1 MPTDRTPRSAANIL
15 LEYQVM
21 KRFALLLASVAFV
34 TPALAADV
42 IYEEPPAP
50 APMVEAAPQYNWSG
64 FYVGGQAGVAFN
76 RDSGAFS
83 SDSTF
88 AGGNEDGETG
98 FIGGGHVGYDYQFA
112 NNFVLGAVA
121 DLNYI
126 DASSRASFSLD
137 NVAGGTDS
145 FGVNSDINYVG
156 TVRAKAGYAMDRF
169 MVYATGG
176 LAYADID
183 DKRRGGSAYSDV
195 TGADYAVSSRTE
207 SDDVGYAVGAGVDV
221 LATQNVSFGLE
232 YLYTNLGE
240 SKTRVNFDALDAGG
254 TDFSATSKTD
264 LDYHSVMA
272 KASYHFN

>member
-1 MPTDRTPRSAANIL
+1 
-15 LEYQVM
+15 M

-50 APMVEAAPQYNWSG
+50 APVVEVAQYNWSG
-64 FYVGGQAGVAFN
+64 FYVGAQAGVAFN

-83 SDSTF
+83 SDSAF

-126 DASSRASFSLD
+126 DASSNASFDLAST
-137 NVAGGTDS
+137 GGTS
-145 FGVNSDINYVG
+145 TFGVDSDINYVG

-183 DKRRGGSAYSDV
+183 DNRRGDATFIAPG
-195 TGADYAVSSRTE
+195 GAGFDVSSRTD
-207 SDDVGYAVGAGVDV
+207 SDDVGYAVGAGFDV

-232 YLYTNLGE
+232 YLYTDLGK
-240 SKTRVNFDALDAGG
+240 SRTTVDFDPVVGSTG
-254 TDFSATSKTD
+254 TAFSATSRSD
-264 LDYHSVMA
+264 LDFHSVMA

>member
-1 MPTDRTPRSAANIL
+1 
-15 LEYQVM
+15 M
-21 KRFALLLASVAFV
+21 KRFVLLLASVAFV

-50 APMVEAAPQYNWSG
+50 APMAEVAQYNWSG

-83 SDSTF
+83 SDSAF
-88 AGGNEDGETG
+88 AGANDDGETG
-98 FIGGGHVGYDYQFA
+98 FIGGGHVGYDYQFS

-126 DASSRASFSLD
+126 DANADSGFALD
-137 NVAGGTDS
+137 AFGGGTS
-145 FGVNSDINYVG
+145 GFGVENEINFVG

-183 DKRRGGSAYSDV
+183 SNVRGGNAFNSPTAS
-195 TGADYAVSSRTE
+195 YAVSSSTD
-207 SDDVGYAVGAGVDV
+207 SDDVGYAVGAGFDV

-232 YLYTNLGE
+232 YLYTDLGE
-240 SKTRVNFDALDAGG
+240 TKTTVDFDNVAIGG
-254 TDFSATSKTD
+254 ADFSASSKAD

>member
-1 MPTDRTPRSAANIL
+1 
-15 LEYQVM
+15 M

-50 APMVEAAPQYNWSG
+50 APMVEAAPMYNWSG

-88 AGGNEDGETG
+88 AGGNDDGETG

-126 DASSRASFSLD
+126 DASSNSTFALT
-137 NVAGGTDS
+137 NNLGGTDT
-145 FGVNSDINYVG
+145 FGVDSDINYTG

-183 DKRRGGSAYSDV
+183 DNRRGGSTFIDGIGNGYN
-195 TGADYAVSSRTE
+195 VSSSTK

-232 YLYTNLGE
+232 YLYTDLGE
-240 SKTRVNFDALDAGG
+240 TKTRVNFDAVGAG
-254 TDFSATSKTD
+254 TDFSATSKSD

>member
-1 MPTDRTPRSAANIL
+1 
-15 LEYQVM
+15 M

-50 APMVEAAPQYNWSG
+50 APMVEAAPMYNWSG

-83 SDSTF
+83 SENSAF
-88 AGGNEDGETG
+88 NGGNDGGETG
-98 FIGGGHVGYDYQFA
+98 FIGGGHVGYDYQMG
-112 NNFVLGAVA
+112 NFVLGAVA

-126 DASSRASFSLD
+126 DANADSSFSIANNPLQ
-137 NVAGGTDS
+137 GGDS
-145 FGVNSDINYVG
+145 RFGVETDINYVG

-183 DKRRGGSAYSDV
+183 SKVRGGNAFN
-195 TGADYAVSSRTE
+195 GANDSYAVSARSKT
-207 SDDVGYAVGAGVDV
+207 DDVGYAVGAGFDV

-232 YLYTNLGE
+232 YLYTDLGKA
-240 SKTRVNFDALDAGG
+240 KTTVDFDAINDPANS
-254 TDFSATSKTD
+254 FSATSKSD

>member
-1 MPTDRTPRSAANIL
+1 
-15 LEYQVM
+15 M

-64 FYVGGQAGVAFN
+64 FYVGAQAGVAFN

-83 SDSTF
+83 SDNTSF
-88 AGGNEDGETG
+88 AGGNDDSETG
-98 FIGGGHVGYDYQFA
+98 FIGGGHVGYDYQFS

-126 DASSRASFSLD
+126 DAEARSNF
-137 NVAGGTDS
+137 NVAGPNGGANFDADQ
-145 FGVNSDINYVG
+145 DINYVG

-183 DKRRGGSAYSDV
+183 SKV
-195 TGADYAVSSRTE
+195 NGADTYTDAALNNYDVSRRSH
-207 SDDVGYAVGAGVDV
+207 SDDVGYAVGAGFDV

-232 YLYTNLGE
+232 YLYTDLGE
-240 SKTRVNFDALDAGG
+240 TKNTVDFDTAGTVN
-254 TDFSATSKTD
+254 DFSATSKTD

>member
-1 MPTDRTPRSAANIL
+1 
-15 LEYQVM
+15 M

-83 SDSTF
+83 SDSAF

-126 DASSRASFSLD
+126 DASAKSSFDVTNNL
-137 NVAGGTDS
+137 GGTDS
-145 FGVNSDINYVG
+145 FGVDSDINYTG

-183 DKRRGGSAYSDV
+183 NKRRGGTAFID
-195 TGADYAVSSRTE
+195 ADDSYNVSSRTK

-232 YLYTNLGE
+232 YLYTDLG
-240 SKTRVNFDALDAGG
+240 KTKTTVNFDAVGDAAN
-254 TDFSATSKTD
+254 DFSATSKSD

>member
-1 MPTDRTPRSAANIL
+1 
-15 LEYQVM
+15 M

-50 APMVEAAPQYNWSG
+50 APMAEVAQYNWSG

-83 SDSTF
+83 SDSTSF
-88 AGGNEDGETG
+88 NGNNDDSETG
-98 FIGGGHVGYDYQFA
+98 FIGGGHVGYDYQFS

-126 DASSRASFSLD
+126 DAEARSGFDIENGGSFSAD
-137 NVAGGTDS
+137 Q
-145 FGVNSDINYVG
+145 DINFVG

-183 DKRRGGSAYSDV
+183 NGINGGDTFTDDAANSYTVRKKSD
-195 TGADYAVSSRTE
+195 
-207 SDDVGYAVGAGVDV
+207 SDDVGYAVGAGFDV

-232 YLYTNLGE
+232 YLYTDLGE
-240 SKTRVNFDALDAGG
+240 SKSKVSFNSDTA
-254 TDFSATSKTD
+254 TDFDATSKTD
-264 LDYHSVMA
+264 LNYHSVMA

>member
-1 MPTDRTPRSAANIL
+1 
-15 LEYQVM
+15 M

-50 APMVEAAPQYNWSG
+50 APVVEVAQYNWSG
-64 FYVGGQAGVAFN
+64 FYVGAQAGVAFN

-88 AGGNEDGETG
+88 TGGNEDGETG

-126 DASSRASFSLD
+126 DASSNASFDLASAAPD
-137 NVAGGTDS
+137 GTS
-145 FGVNSDINYVG
+145 TFGVDSDINYVG

-183 DKRRGGSAYSDV
+183 DKRRGDGTFVAPV
-195 TGADYAVSSRTE
+195 AAGGASYAVSSSTD
-207 SDDVGYAVGAGVDV
+207 SDDVGYAVGAGFDV

-232 YLYTNLGE
+232 YLYTDLGK
-240 SKTRVNFDALDAGG
+240 SRTTVNFDNLGAGA
-254 TDFSATSKTD
+254 DFSATSRSD

-272 KASYHFN
+272 KASYRFN

>member
-1 MPTDRTPRSAANIL
+1 
-15 LEYQVM
+15 M

-50 APMVEAAPQYNWSG
+50 APIAEVAQYNWSG
-64 FYVGGQAGVAFN
+64 FYVGAQAGVAFN

-83 SDSTF
+83 SDNTSF
-88 AGGNEDGETG
+88 SGGNDDSETG
-98 FIGGGHVGYDYQFA
+98 FIGGGHVGYDYQFS

-126 DASSRASFSLD
+126 DASSEADFSQNGTLQGDFRAKQ
-137 NVAGGTDS
+137 
-145 FGVNSDINYVG
+145 DINYVG

-183 DKRRGGSAYSDV
+183 NKVGGDN
-195 TGADYAVSSRTE
+195 GFADRAGRTYTASSRSD

-232 YLYTNLGE
+232 YLYTDLGE
-240 SKTRVNFDALDAGG
+240 SKNTVDFTQTSGSTRPVG
-254 TDFSATSKTD
+254 SATSKTD

>member
-1 MPTDRTPRSAANIL
+1 
-15 LEYQVM
+15 M
-21 KRFALLLASVAFV
+21 KRFVLLLSSVAFV

-50 APMVEAAPQYNWSG
+50 APMVEAAPLYNWSG

-83 SDSTF
+83 SDNTSF
-88 AGGNEDGETG
+88 NGNNDDSETG
-98 FIGGGHVGYDYQFA
+98 FIGGGHVGYDYQFS

-126 DASSRASFSLD
+126 DAEARSGFDVDGPNGGGSFSAD
-137 NVAGGTDS
+137 Q
-145 FGVNSDINYVG
+145 DINFVG

-183 DKRRGGSAYSDV
+183 NSINGGDVFTDTQANTYTVRKKSD
-195 TGADYAVSSRTE
+195 
-207 SDDVGYAVGAGVDV
+207 SDDVGYAVGAGFDV

-232 YLYTNLGE
+232 YLYTDLGE
-240 SKTRVNFDALDAGG
+240 SKSKVSFNSDDATLPDFD
-254 TDFSATSKTD
+254 ATSKTD
-264 LDYHSVMA
+264 LNYHSVMA

>member
-1 MPTDRTPRSAANIL
+1 
-15 LEYQVM
+15 M
-21 KRFALLLASVAFV
+21 KRFALLLACATAFV
-34 TPALAADV
+34 SPALAADV
-42 IYEEPPAP
+42 VYDEPPAP

-83 SDSTF
+83 SDSAF
-88 AGGNEDGETG
+88 AGGNDDGETG
-98 FIGGGHVGYDYQFA
+98 FIGGGHVGYDYQMG
-112 NNFVLGAVA
+112 NLVLGAVA

-126 DASSRASFSLD
+126 DASADSSFTL
-137 NVAGGTDS
+137 DS
-145 FGVNSDINYVG
+145 FGGDTSRFGVDSDINYVG

-183 DKRRGGSAYSDV
+183 NKRRGDSTFIAPNGDGYTVSGSTD
-195 TGADYAVSSRTE
+195 
-207 SDDVGYAVGAGVDV
+207 SDDVGYAVGAGFDV

-232 YLYTNLGE
+232 YLYTDLGE
-240 SKTRVNFDALDAGG
+240 SKTKVNFDATGAG
-254 TDFSATSKTD
+254 TDFSATSKSD